1 MRRFFF
7 LVTSHPLPV
16 LCLAAI
22 VALALGPFVVR
33 LTRDTSPDAFIP
45 DDHQAL
51 LLTRQVDE
59 SFGLSE
65 PIAVGVIR
73 DHPGGIFNPHT
84 LQLIRD
90 LTRQIQELPE
100 IGPDDVLSLATES
113 GVYFDEDGEPGFERL
128 LKEIPETP
136 EGLEALKAD
145 VLGYELYRGT
155 LVAADGSAACIV
167 IRPRDPERADTIYR
181 KLVDL
186 LDDFPVT
193 DERLLVAGEAAVR
206 AHMGKAV
213 SDDALRM
220 NFICPVVMAVLIVL
234 AYRTVRG
241 TVLPLCVIGG
251 ASVLALGLMA
261 AAGVPIYIVTNGI
274 FVIIMA
280 LGVADSLHLIGQ
292 YYEEQLDPRGRSK
305 QELIVDACM
314 ALWYPVLI
322 TSLTDVAGFFALY
335 LAGIMPPIRYFGL
348 FTCVGVLGALLYSY
362 TVVPAGLMIRP
373 LRMSNAFLRRKA
385 PAGDAG
391 GMDVIGRTMHRLGAF
406 VFRRRYAVLGTG
418 AVIIAL
424 AGWGASKLIIND
436 ARILA
441 FKDHHPI
448 VQATNTLNER
458 FDGTSHLN
466 IVVTAGEPG
475 AFLRAAPLRRI
486 ERLEAFTET
495 LPYVGGTHSLSGWVK
510 RAHQKMH
517 QEDPAYY
524 LVPEDPF
531 DTQFYLDVLRAE
543 TSPMSRLLHEAID
556 NAYQRTNLIVRMQ
569 SSEFIHQR
577 AVIHALQDYLDRNLT
592 DHPPPGAGPDQPRD
606 EPRAS
611 ARADLPSGSPEPT
624 LSAKLA
630 GRVNL
635 DYHWL
640 CMIRTSHVNS
650 VALSFAAVLMLTGL
664 MFRSVTAGLLCM
676 FTVGVAVLVNYAIMG
691 LADIP
696 LGVGTSMFASIA
708 IGAGVNFPI
717 HMLDRLRIRLRGAD
731 AGVACFHAT
740 KSRVSMSE
748 TQQPAAMHSR
758 DSKASESRDSMP
770 PGPDPAQV
778 FPNAFAFTGRVL
790 FFTAFVVA
798 VGFLLLCVSEFRTL
812 VRFGLLIGVAM
823 TVSFLTSVTLL
834 PAIVATLRPRFVWK
848 VP

>member
-16 LCLAAI
+16 LCLAAM
-22 VALALGPFVVR
+22 VALVLGPFVLR

-45 DDHQAL
+45 QDHEAL
-51 LLTRQVDE
+51 ALKKQVEE
-59 SFGLSE
+59 SFGLTE

-73 DHPGGIFNPHT
+73 DRPGGIFNPDT
-84 LQLIRD
+84 LRLIKA
-90 LTRQIQELPE
+90 LTGAIQKLPE
-100 IGPDDVLSLATES
+100 IEPDEVLSLATES
-113 GVYFDEDGEPGFERL
+113 GVYFEDGEPGFERL
-128 LKEIPETP
+128 LKGIPETP
-136 EGLEALKAD
+136 EGLQALKAD

-155 LVAADGSAACIV
+155 IVAQDGSAACIL
-167 IRPRDPERADTIYR
+167 IRPRNAEQADAIYR
-181 KLVDL
+181 TLAEL
-186 LDDFPVT
+186 LADFPVQ
-193 DERLLVAGEAAVR
+193 DERLVVAGEAAVR

-220 NFICPVVMAVLIVL
+220 NFICPVVMAFLIVL

-261 AAGVPIYIVTNGI
+261 AAGVPVYIVTNGI

-292 YYEEQLDPRGRSK
+292 YYEEQLDPRGRTK

-322 TSLTDVAGFFALY
+322 TSLTDIAGFFALY

-373 LRMSNAFLRRKA
+373 LQMSNAFLKRKA
-385 PAGDAG
+385 PAGKAG
-391 GMDVIGRTMHRLGAF
+391 GMEVIGRTMDRLGAF

-418 AVIIAL
+418 ALIIAL

-441 FKDHHPI
+441 FKDRHPI
-448 VQATNTLNER
+448 VQATNALNER

-466 IVVTAGEPG
+466 IVATADEPG
-475 AFLRAAPLRRI
+475 AFLRAGPLRRI
-486 ERLEAFTET
+486 EKLEAFTET
-495 LPYVGGTHSLSGWVK
+495 LPHVGGTHSLSGWVK

-517 QEDPAYY
+517 EEDPAYY
-524 LVPEDPF
+524 VIPEDPF
-531 DTQFYLDVLRAE
+531 DTQFYLDVLKAE

-556 NAYQRTNLIVRMQ
+556 SAYQRTNLIVRMQ

-577 AVIHALQDYLDRNLT
+577 AVIHALQDYLDRKLT
-592 DHPPPGAGPDQPRD
+592 DHPPPGAGPEEPRGHLGASSTSARADQD

-611 ARADLPSGSPEPT
+611 ARADLPSGSLGPA

-717 HMLDRLRIRLRGAD
+717 HMLDRLRIDLRAPD
-731 AGVACFHAT
+731 T
-740 KSRVSMSE
+740 
-748 TQQPAAMHSR
+748 
-758 DSKASESRDSMP
+758 
-770 PGPDPAQV
+770 DPAEV

-834 PAIVATLRPRFVWK
+834 PAIVAALKPRFVWK
-848 VP
+848 VS